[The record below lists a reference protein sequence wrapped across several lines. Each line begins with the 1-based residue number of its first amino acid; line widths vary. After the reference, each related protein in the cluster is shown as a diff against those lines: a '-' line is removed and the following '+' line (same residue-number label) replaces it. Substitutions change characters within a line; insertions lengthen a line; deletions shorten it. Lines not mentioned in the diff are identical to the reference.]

1 MSVHIRTIVLA
12 LVQLAAFAVIALLFL
27 IVLSRGQ
34 ILHWRIL

>member
-12 LVQLAAFAVIALLFL
+12 LVQLAAFAVIVLLFL